1 MSLRERV
8 SDFRPESDGATKDG
22 GPQMGTGGRL
32 PPVPSG
38 CLLARPPRPCHLQN
52 RPIQITDYGFHEIS
66 GRQTETK
73 TETVTKPAYLQIK
86 IH

>member
-38 CLLARPPRPCHLQN
+38 CLLAHPPRPCHLQN
-52 RPIQITDYGFHEIS
+52 RPIQITDYGFREIS